1 VRLAVCGVYVIN
13 TLVSYSDWCVLVVRC
28 EYVCPTYLTQDV
40 Y

>member
-13 TLVSYSDWCVLVVRC
+13 ALVNYSDWCVPVVRY
-28 EYVCPTYLTQDV
+28 EYVCPTYTTQDV